1 MTDFSATSVFSS
13 AAHPA
18 AVLHGSDIAVPAADL
33 LLHGAVLYPPGGAHA
48 SAQLQS
54 LDSASASQVPGV
66 IACVRRGG
74 FAGVVAVQRN
84 QALQACALLDARWI
98 TPVADTASL
107 QGDAALGVSADKGRQ
122 PPFATSYEWRPGQS
136 GGDGSIW
143 AIAWRR
149 NGQLSVWVDTPR
161 PVALREEIAALTGLK
176 AQGIRIIDHGQ
187 AAPDGYEA
195 AVEAVLLAWDLDR
208 PVRVQSGRAAP
219 VLRVS
224 ARGDAA
230 LAETPLAAEPQWY
243 INAPGP
249 DRTSLAGARCG
260 LSHAAAGGMSVLT
273 DYARAP
279 VPDGQGQATVADPQS
294 YAAATVFAQESYF
307 DEYCQAHGLDPVGT
321 RLAQLKSE
329 QGRQLLERVARK
341 AGWEDGAAA
350 GRPGL
355 GLAYSHII
363 DNDRH
368 PPQEIWSAWAV
379 ELGVDPDTGQLAVH
393 RLTVGHDASQAQ
405 DPEVAPM
412 PAKALRDRL
421 GRWAQALLGDTGPGE
436 SRHASSQGRRAELA
450 MPDVALVNSASG
462 LQPAIAWGPGVELP
476 AAAAIANAVYSATGV
491 RLRETPFA
499 LPQVAV
505 AERKRRGGWR
515 KTWIG
520 GMLAAA
526 AGAVMVASPWRPA
539 IAPVSGIDTS
549 IFSEQAIA
557 RGRLV
562 ALAGDCMVC
571 HTVEGGEPYAGG
583 LGLETPFG
591 TVYTTNITPDPGTGI
606 GSWSYKAFERA
617 MRDGIHRDG
626 SHLYP
631 AFPYTAYAKMSD
643 EDLQS
648 LYAYLMTRPAVVAQ
662 NKETRLPFP
671 MNMRPLLAG
680 WNMLFHRDRQAYVPD
695 TGKSPL
701 WNRGAYLVNSSGHC
715 AACHS
720 PRNALGAEKNGEKTF
735 LGGGFA
741 DNWEAPALNRLS
753 SAPIPWTEE
762 ELFSYLRTGY
772 SPLHGVAAGP
782 MGPVVAGLAQ
792 LPEDDVRAMA
802 HYLASLNPDASQ
814 RQESH
819 AALAAQLEAGAQAEE
834 QTRLMPGETLFNG
847 ACAVCHDPRGGPV
860 LFGARPSLAL
870 NSNLHSEHPDNAI
883 QVLMHG
889 ITRPAVAG
897 LGSMPGFKHSMNDEQ
912 MASLL
917 SYMRKRFAPD
927 RPAWTNL
934 KEKIGRIREQP
945 GHP

>member
-1 MTDFSATSVFSS
+1 MTDSSATSVSS
-13 AAHPA
+13 AVDHPGA
-18 AVLHGSDIAVPAADL
+18 PLRGTDIAVPAADL
-33 LLHGAVLYPPGGAHA
+33 LLHGAVLYPPGGTHA
-48 SAQLQS
+48 AMQLQS

-66 IACVRRGG
+66 IACIRRGS
-74 FAGVVAVQRN
+74 FAGVVAVQRTL
-84 QALQACALLDARWI
+84 ALQACALLDAHWA
-98 TPVADTASL
+98 TPVASAASL
-107 QGDAALGVSADKGRQ
+107 QDATVDAPGGKGQPRGEATNYAWQPGRSAD
-122 PPFATSYEWRPGQS
+122 
-136 GGDGSIW
+136 GSAW

-149 NGQLSVWVDTPR
+149 NGQLSVWVDTHR
-161 PVALREEIAALTGLK
+161 PAALREEIAALTGLK
-176 AQGIRIIDHGQ
+176 EQGIRIVDHGG
-187 AAPDGYEA
+187 ATPDGYETA
-195 AVEAVLLAWDLDR
+195 IEAVLLAWDMDR
-208 PVRVQSGRAAP
+208 PVRVQSARADA
-219 VLRVS
+219 LRIS
-224 ARGDAA
+224 ARSDDPRSPA
-230 LAETPLAAEPQWY
+230 TSLAANPRWQ

-249 DRTSLAGARCG
+249 NRFSQAGARCG
-260 LSHAAAGGMSVLT
+260 LVHPAPGGMHVLT

-279 VPDGQGQATVADPQS
+279 VPDGQMQTTVADPHS

-307 DEYCQAHGLDPVGT
+307 DEYCQAQGLDPVET
-321 RLAQLKSE
+321 RMAQLKSE
-329 QGRQLLERVARK
+329 KGRQLLRRVARK
-341 AGWEDGAAA
+341 AGWEEGDAAA
-350 GRPGL
+350 RPGL

-363 DNDRH
+363 DNDRR

-379 ELGVDPDTGQLAVH
+379 ELGVDKATGQLAVH
-393 RLTVGHDASQAQ
+393 RLTVGHDANQAQ
-405 DPEVAPM
+405 DAGVAPM
-412 PAKALRDRL
+412 PAKALQDRL
-421 GRWAQALLGDTGPGE
+421 GRWAQALLGDTGHGV
-436 SRHASSQGRRAELA
+436 SKDASSQGGRADLA
-450 MPDVALVNSASG
+450 VPDVNLVNGASS
-462 LQPAIAWGPGVELP
+462 LQPAVAWGPGVELP

-499 LPQVAV
+499 LPQVAI
-505 AERKRRGGWR
+505 ATERKRRGGWR
-515 KTWIG
+515 KTWMG

-539 IAPVSGIDTS
+539 IAPVNGIDTS

-591 TVYTTNITPDPGTGI
+591 TVYTTNITPDPETGI
-606 GSWSYKAFERA
+606 GNWSYKAFERA

-720 PRNALGAEKNGEKTF
+720 PRNALGAEKNGEKSF

-753 SAPIPWTEE
+753 SAPIPWTEQ

-792 LPEDDVRAMA
+792 LPEEDVRAIA
-802 HYLASLNPDASQ
+802 HYLASLNPAASQ

-834 QTRLMPGETLFNG
+834 QARLMPGETLFNG

-870 NSNLHSEHPDNAI
+870 NSNLHSDHPDNAI

-897 LGSMPGFKHSMNDEQ
+897 LGSMPGFKNSMNDEQ

-927 RPAWTNL
+927 QPAWKNL
-934 KEKIGRIREQP
+934 KEKIGQIRTQP